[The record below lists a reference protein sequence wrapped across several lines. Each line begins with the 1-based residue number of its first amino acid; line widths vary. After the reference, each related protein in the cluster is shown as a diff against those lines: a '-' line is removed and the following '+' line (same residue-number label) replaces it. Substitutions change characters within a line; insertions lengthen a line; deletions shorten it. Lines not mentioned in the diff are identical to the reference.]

1 MVAKIIGDVNKTRL
15 IEEIQHEN
23 DVHLKLSS
31 LKCDHVLEA
40 YGRSLRE
47 RSTGPHLGYIYLQYA
62 PFSDF
67 VDLLN
72 TLGRNPE

>member
-1 MVAKIIGDVNKTRL
+1 MVTKIIGDVNKTRL
-15 IEEIQHEN
+15 MEEVRHES

-31 LKCDHVLEA
+31 LKCDHILECF
-40 YGRSLRE
+40 GLSLRD

-67 VDLLN
+67 IDLLN
-72 TLGRNPE
+72 TLRRNPE